1 VVVAVIFSF
10 PAFNHAKRV
19 LEGKFSLL
27 EPSKITENH
36 RFDFYRIGA
45 KMFFHEPLLGFGS
58 GGFSRNFFR
67 YYKVEKFE
75 SYYAAYASAHSVY
88 LKMFTERGILGLLA
102 YLLLILSVL
111 YFGFKQS
118 QNEGKIKKLFLI
130 SLSISLI
137 GEMIIYGFVFDP
149 FYLRVFELI
158 FWIFLAFMVSTSKP
172 IIPKIPF
179 TKKKAVT
186 LGIIFFV
193 LLGYRLWRVKA
204 EPISDHY
211 EAGFY
216 RWEMPRKGKDRQPY
230 RLTSPRALKV
240 LKIKGEE
247 LRFRV
252 CSNKPDVAQN
262 HQVLYVYLNG
272 KLVKQVVL
280 KNKKWQQV
288 VIPTATLRGKKVFM
302 DFRVA
307 GAWVPYKYGR
317 GKSRKELGVIIS
329 KIQQN

>member
-1 VVVAVIFSF
+1 MFIKSQRDKMNFSG
-10 PAFNHAKRV
+10 PTNY
-19 LEGKFSLL
+19 
-27 EPSKITENH
+27 T
-36 RFDFYRIGA
+36 
-45 KMFFHEPLLGFGS
+45 
-58 GGFSRNFFR
+58 
-67 YYKVEKFE
+67 
-75 SYYAAYASAHSVY
+75 
-88 LKMFTERGILGLLA
+88 
-102 YLLLILSVL
+102 
-111 YFGFKQS
+111 
-118 QNEGKIKKLFLI
+118 
-130 SLSISLI
+130 
-137 GEMIIYGFVFDP
+137 
-149 FYLRVFELI
+149 
-158 FWIFLAFMVSTSKP
+158 
-172 IIPKIPF
+172 
-179 TKKKAVT
+179 VT
-186 LGIIFFV
+186 LGIILFI

-288 VIPTATLRGKKVFM
+288 VIHTATLKGKKVFM